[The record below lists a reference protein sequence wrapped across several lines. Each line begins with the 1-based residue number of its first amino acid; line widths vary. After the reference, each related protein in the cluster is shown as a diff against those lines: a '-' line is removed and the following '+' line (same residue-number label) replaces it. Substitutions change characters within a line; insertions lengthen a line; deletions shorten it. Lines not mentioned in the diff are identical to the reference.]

1 MSLSPHMEMYLKAL
15 LVLEERQGLVRAM
28 DLATEL
34 GLSRPS
40 VTKAVTTLAK
50 LGHITHEPYQKLV
63 LTPKG
68 RQIARAVLHRHQ
80 VLRTFL
86 IEALGVEPEE
96 ADEDACALEHVVS
109 AKTMRRLT
117 DFIAFLHECPRGPR
131 DVMRHFQEIVGRSTS
146 PCCSEC
152 GLDRLPAPE
161 LSQPEVPVSKQH
173 SRF

>member
-1 MSLSPHMEMYLKAL
+1 MEMYLKAL
-15 LVLEERQGLVRAM
+15 HVLEERQDSVRAK
-28 DLATEL
+28 DLAAEL

-40 VTKAVTTLAK
+40 VTKAVATLAK

-68 RQIARAVLHRHQ
+68 RQIARAVLHRHR

-86 IEALGVEPEE
+86 MEALGVEAEE

-109 AKTMRRLT
+109 AKTLRRLT
-117 DFIAFLHECPRGPR
+117 DFIAFLHECPRGPQ
-131 DVMRHFQEIVGRSTS
+131 DVMRHFQEIAGCSTA
-146 PCCSEC
+146 PCCNEC
-152 GLDRLPAPE
+152 GLERLPVPE
-161 LSQPEVPVSKQH
+161 LSRPDTPVSKQH

>member
-15 LVLEERQGLVRAM
+15 LVLEDRLELVRAK
-28 DLATEL
+28 DLAAEL

-40 VTKAVTTLAK
+40 VTKAVATLVK

-68 RQIARAVLHRHQ
+68 RQVARAVLHRHR

-86 IEALGVEPEE
+86 IEALGVEAEE

-109 AKTMRRLT
+109 AKTLRRLT

-131 DVMRHFQEIVGRSTS
+131 DVMRHFQEIVGSATA
-146 PCCSEC
+146 PCCSDC
-152 GLDRLPAPE
+152 GLDRLSAPE
-161 LSQPEVPVSKQH
+161 LSRPESPVSKQH